1 VALIRLL
8 RRIRYL
14 VYQRRADSDLAE
26 EIEFH
31 REMKQKELERAG
43 VERAEAQAESRRAL
57 GNPFVAREDA
67 RAVWVWPAV
76 DQLARDVRVGARMLI
91 KTPLFTIFA
100 TLVLSVGVGANVMV
114 FTYLN
119 AMFLKPLQ
127 VPEPDRVVRIYGDG
141 EGPNGLITYQAY
153 IHYRDTNQSFSS
165 VGMYFMSRPIPLRL
179 QGARTI
185 PIDIM
190 QPTITSASLFKAVGL
205 QPAIGRN
212 IGPDDEYLGAP
223 NVAMLNDTAWR
234 QYFAADPNIAGRT
247 IFINNTAHTIIGVVT
262 KAFEGVFQIIPTA
275 TAPHVFLPAVDARY
289 RSDLGTFLLGRLKRG
304 VTRTQAQADLSRIAS
319 QLSIEKKFHIAVS
332 VEPGNQP
339 PSWLWVALASLIAFF
354 MVGVLVV
361 LLIACDDIAI
371 LLMARITARQREMGI
386 RVALGASRAQLVRQ
400 LVAENL
406 MLAALGGIGAMMF
419 ALLSAR
425 AFENLPFQLPIPDSY
440 RLTMDWRVLL
450 FTIATSLATTLFFGL
465 RPALQCASKD
475 VAASINP
482 EAMPRTRSSRI
493 RSSLVMTQVT
503 VCTALLI
510 TASVL
515 VRSTHSSLSDYRGFT
530 ADHVLLGSI
539 NFTGSGYDLEMQRSF
554 YERLMTRLNE
564 TPGIVSACV
573 VESLPVALLGG
584 DFFRFGASFGRYV
597 VRSDS
602 RSEEMQVSTN
612 AVSGGHFAT
621 LRIPL
626 IEGRDFT
633 VRDGMNSPK
642 VGIINEA
649 MAQRLWPN
657 ENPIGRALRGE
668 DGATIEVIGV
678 AGNIR
683 YEGKEGRVAPLL
695 YRPIAQRKDLLP
707 NTIMIRTVG
716 EPMLAA
722 SLVQAKMGEIDP
734 NLLAY
739 NLHTLNDRLARN
751 LLPYR
756 IFAYA
761 AGIPGVFTLLLG
773 VIGTYGTMALV
784 VSQRRREIG
793 IRIAL
798 GAHPSRAVGLMT
810 REGMKWTSVGLCLGI
825 VGALLIALWLS
836 RNFYGLQFF
845 DPIAFS
851 AMALLVAAV
860 AGTASYIPARRASRL
875 DPLKVLRED

>member
-1 VALIRLL
+1 VVLIRLL

-14 VYQRRADSDLAE
+14 VHQRRANSDLAE

-31 REMKQKELERAG
+31 RELKQKELERSG
-43 VERAEAQAESRRAL
+43 LPRAEAQSESRRML
-57 GNPFVAREDA
+57 GNLSIAREDA

-76 DQLARDVRVGARMLI
+76 DQLARDARIGARMLV

-100 TLVLSVGVGANVMV
+100 ALVLSIGIGANVMV

-119 AMFLKPLQ
+119 AIFLKPLQ
-127 VPEPDRVVRIYGDG
+127 VPEPDRVVRIYGDAERSIG
-141 EGPNGLITYQAY
+141 IITYQEY
-153 IHYRDTNQSFSS
+153 KRYRDANQSFSS
-165 VGMYFMSRPIPLRL
+165 IGMYFIGRPIPIRL
-179 QGARTI
+179 QGARAI
-185 PIDIM
+185 PIDMM
-190 QPTITSASLFKAVGL
+190 QPTITSASLFKTVGL

-212 IGPDDEYLGAP
+212 IGRDDEYLGAEK
-223 NVAMLNDTAWR
+223 VAMLNEIAWR
-234 QYFAADPNIAGRT
+234 QYFGADPNIVGRT

-262 KAFEGVFQIIPTA
+262 GAFEGVFHIIPTA
-275 TAPHVFLPAVDARY
+275 AAPHVFLPAGEETYHD
-289 RSDLGTFLLGRLKRG
+289 DLSTFLVGRLQRG
-304 VTRTQAQADLSRIAS
+304 VTRTEAQADLSRIAS
-319 QLSIEKKFHIAVS
+319 QLSTEKKFRIAVS
-332 VEPGNQP
+332 VEPSNQP

-386 RVALGASRAQLVRQ
+386 RLALGANRAQLVPQ

-406 MLAALGGIGAMMF
+406 MLAALGGMGAMVF

-425 AFENLPFQLPIPDSY
+425 AFEHLPFQLPIPDSY

-450 FTIATSLATTLFFGL
+450 FTTVTALATTLFFGL
-465 RPALQCASKD
+465 RPSLQCASRD
-475 VAASINP
+475 VVTSINP
-482 EAMPRTRSSRI
+482 GALPGNRSSRI
-493 RSSLVMTQVT
+493 RSSLITTQVT

-510 TASVL
+510 TAAVL
-515 VRSTHSSLSDYRGFT
+515 VRSTQSSLSDYRGFT

-539 NFTGSGYDLEMQRSF
+539 NFMGSGYDREMQRSF

-573 VESLPVALLGG
+573 ADSLPIALPAG
-584 DFFRFGASFGRYV
+584 DFFRFGGFFGRYV

-602 RSEEMQVSTN
+602 RNEEVQVSTN
-612 AVSGGHFAT
+612 AVSRGYFAT

-626 IEGRDFT
+626 IQGRDFID
-633 VRDGMNSPK
+633 RDDMNAPK
-642 VGIINEA
+642 VGIINDA
-649 MAQRLWPN
+649 MARRLWPN
-657 ENPIGRALRGE
+657 ENPVGRILRGE
-668 DGATIEVIGV
+668 DGETIEVIGV

-683 YEGKEGRVAPLL
+683 YEEERVAPLL
-695 YRPIAQRKDLLP
+695 YRPISQKKDLLP
-707 NTIMIRTVG
+707 NTILIRTVG

-722 SLVQAKMGEIDP
+722 ALVQGKIGEIDP

-739 NLHTLNDRLARN
+739 NLHTLKDRLARA

-761 AGIPGVFTLLLG
+761 AGIPGLFTLLLG

-798 GAHPSRAVGLMT
+798 GAHPSRAVALMT
-810 REGMKWTSVGLCLGI
+810 REGMKWTSAGLFLGI
-825 VGALLIALWLS
+825 IGALFIALWLS
-836 RNFYGLQFF
+836 RNFYGLHFF

-851 AMALLVAAV
+851 AVTLLVAGI
-860 AGTASYIPARRASRL
+860 AGMASYIPARRASRV